1 MLSEKMVEFT
11 KVEGHGDKVHT
22 RKYNH
27 YFVSN
32 LSIIQKL
39 SYGWNGQ
46 TIGFSV
52 AGDFSNVAPN
62 KAARD
67 AATQLLDYLSR
78 NNFVRRSCW
87 SFYGHRDKD
96 ATICPGNPLYAEWG
110 KHSNWH
116 KRC

>member
-1 MLSEKMVEFT
+1 METRFTHVRIKISSKNQFIYEF
-11 KVEGHGDKVHT
+11 
-22 RKYNH
+22 
-27 YFVSN
+27 
-32 LSIIQKL
+32 

-62 KAARD
+62 KAAKD
-67 AATQLLDYLSR
+67 AATQLLDYLER
-78 NNFVRRSCW
+78 KNFVRRSCW

-110 KHSNWH
+110 KHKNWH